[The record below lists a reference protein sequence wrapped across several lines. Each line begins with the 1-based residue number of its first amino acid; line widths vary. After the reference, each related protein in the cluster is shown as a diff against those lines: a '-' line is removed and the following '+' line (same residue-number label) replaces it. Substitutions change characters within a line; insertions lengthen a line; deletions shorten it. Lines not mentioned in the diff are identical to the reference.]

1 MTYFELI
8 FNRKRK
14 NTLIVMFDYCSE
26 GIWGK
31 NAYYRFTRLP
41 KELQKDFLKWINDS
55 QATYFF
61 DENNKYR
68 LKKIDKKG
76 LELSFKLKKTLIRY
90 KVLLQSENGSKFII
104 LKNKKINFYKNK

>member
-1 MTYFELI
+1 MNYFELI
-8 FNRKRK
+8 SNRKRK
-14 NTLIVMFDYCSE
+14 NSLTVMFDYCSE

-41 KELQKDFLKWINDS
+41 KKLQKEFLKWINDS

-68 LKKIDKKG
+68 IKKIDKKG
-76 LELSFKLKKTLIRY
+76 LELSFKLKKVLIQY
-90 KVLLQSENGSKFII
+90 KILLQMEDGSKYII
-104 LKNKKINFYKNK
+104 LNHKKINIYKNR